1 MASDWWNNPKPGDVE
16 KAERLLD
23 EEFPPDYQPV
33 LPARFTCEVHDVSG
47 SCTLECAQL
56 LAGMIGD
63 AQFDPNYVYDPT
75 GCSEPAPRPYD
86 EVEYDSEHR
95 AVLIVT
101 FVPTIY

>member
-47 SCTLECAQL
+47 SCTIPTMSTTRQVVVSLRL
-56 LAGMIGD
+56 
-63 AQFDPNYVYDPT
+63 DPT
-75 GCSEPAPRPYD
+75 TRSSTIQNTEPYSLSHSFQPSTDY
-86 EVEYDSEHR
+86 
-95 AVLIVT
+95 
-101 FVPTIY
+101 